1 MEPLTVAAILLL
13 AAMAA
18 FIQALSG
25 FGFSLFIVPP
35 LAVILGPQ
43 DTVVL
48 ANLLG
53 FVGNTLQFVRLR
65 KLVERRQA
73 TTLAIGSFIGMPIG
87 LAVLL
92 LVDPIALQFGIAVA
106 VILFTLALMRGLE
119 LHGGGTPGDVAVG
132 FTSGMLNT
140 STSMSGPPV
149 IIYLHGKRLA
159 PQAFRATINAF
170 FLSTGVV
177 ALILL
182 AGAGTIRWELVVLVA
197 ASFPAMEVG
206 RFIGNH
212 MFDRVNEVLF
222 RRLVYVIL
230 LLSATIAL
238 GNAIAKSW

>member
-1 MEPLTVAAILLL
+1 MDPLTVAAIIVL
-13 AAMAA
+13 AAVAA

-65 KLVERRQA
+65 KLVDRKQA
-73 TTLAIGSFIGMPIG
+73 TTLAVGSFIGMPVG

-92 LVDPIALQFGIAVA
+92 LVDPIALQFAIAVA
-106 VILFTLALMRGLE
+106 VIVFTLALMRGLE
-119 LHGGGTPGDVAVG
+119 LHGGGKPGDVAVG
-132 FTSGMLNT
+132 FTSGVLNT

-149 IIYLHGKRLA
+149 IIYLHGKRMP

-197 ASFPAMEVG
+197 ASFPAMEAG
-206 RFIGNH
+206 RRFGNV

-230 LLSATIAL
+230 LISAAIAL

>member
-1 MEPLTVAAILLL
+1 MEPLTVAAILVL
-13 AAMAA
+13 AAVAA

-53 FVGNTLQFVRLR
+53 FVGNSLQFVRLR
-65 KLVERRQA
+65 KLVDREQA
-73 TTLAIGSFIGMPIG
+73 TTLAVGSFIGMPVG

-92 LVDPIALQFGIAVA
+92 LVDPVALQFAIAIA

-119 LHGGGTPGDVAVG
+119 LHGGGTAGDVAVG
-132 FTSGMLNT
+132 FTSGVLNT

-149 IIYLHGKRLA
+149 IIYLHGKRLP
-159 PQAFRATINAF
+159 PQTFRATINAF

-177 ALILL
+177 ALVLL
-182 AGAGTIRWELVVLVA
+182 AGAGTIRWELIALVA

-206 RFIGNH
+206 RFAGNH

>member
-1 MEPLTVAAILLL
+1 MDPLTVAAILVL
-13 AAMAA
+13 AAVAA

-53 FVGNTLQFVRLR
+53 FVGNSLQFVRLR
-65 KLVERRQA
+65 AHVDRRQA
-73 TTLAIGSFIGMPIG
+73 ARLAAGSFIGMPIG

-92 LVDPIALQFGIAVA
+92 LVDPLVLQFVIAMA
-106 VILFTLALMRGLE
+106 VILFTVVLMRGLE

-132 FTSGMLNT
+132 LASGVLNT

-149 IIYLHGKRLA
+149 IIYLHGKRLP
-159 PQAFRATINAF
+159 PQVFRATITAF

-177 ALILL
+177 ALVLL
-182 AGAGTIRWELVVLVA
+182 AGAGTIRWQLLALVA
-197 ASFPAMEVG
+197 ASFPAMELG
-206 RFIGNH
+206 RRTGNR
-212 MFDRVNEVLF
+212 MFDRVNEVFF

-230 LLSATIAL
+230 LTSATVAMT
-238 GNAIAKSW
+238 NAVLKS